1 MAEILRHGD
10 VVADTEDV
18 LQTIFVYI
26 YENSLKN
33 CLINILNGLK
43 LSESIRCGRKI
54 GQLKK

>member
-18 LQTIFVYI
+18 LQTIFVHI

-33 CLINILNGLK
+33 CLNSLK